1 MEEEIKQVKMASRV
15 NEDILNNLVGEE
27 GKIQMGLELKFKLF
41 EETRDKVE
49 RRMTSEIKRIEEAW
63 QDIAEHEKHIK
74 DQSTEKMDPQQ
85 TSNLRQRQTHLN
97 EAKELLLQEQES
109 VSKNH
114 KELEE
119 QLENDQKTLEKET
132 WKEKE
137 EFQLKKQNVLL
148 TLSPGL
154 SVIDQDIY
162 NTQKCIIEKEK
173 DLLDNENELENLE
186 GMLHISTESCT
197 KQQNI
202 IEIQTQEKKTKRD
215 IDEEQMKAS
224 IVMLQDRLSLL
235 DKEFKE
241 QIENIRQDI
250 FRYVKQI

>member
-1 MEEEIKQVKMASRV
+1 MCFSCSAI
-15 NEDILNNLVGEE
+15 
-27 GKIQMGLELKFKLF
+27 
-41 EETRDKVE
+41 
-49 RRMTSEIKRIEEAW
+49 
-63 QDIAEHEKHIK
+63 
-74 DQSTEKMDPQQ
+74 
-85 TSNLRQRQTHLN
+85 
-97 EAKELLLQEQES
+97 LQEQES

-186 GMLHISTESCT
+186 GM
-197 KQQNI
+197 
-202 IEIQTQEKKTKRD
+202 
-215 IDEEQMKAS
+215 
-224 IVMLQDRLSLL
+224 
-235 DKEFKE
+235 
-241 QIENIRQDI
+241 
-250 FRYVKQI
+250 

>member
-1 MEEEIKQVKMASRV
+1 V
-15 NEDILNNLVGEE
+15 
-27 GKIQMGLELKFKLF
+27 F
-41 EETRDKVE
+41 EFQ
-49 RRMTSEIKRIEEAW
+49 SEIKRIEEAW

-162 NTQKCIIEKEK
+162 NTQKCKFQ
-173 DLLDNENELENLE
+173 L
-186 GMLHISTESCT
+186 
-197 KQQNI
+197 
-202 IEIQTQEKKTKRD
+202 
-215 IDEEQMKAS
+215 
-224 IVMLQDRLSLL
+224 
-235 DKEFKE
+235 
-241 QIENIRQDI
+241 
-250 FRYVKQI
+250 

>member
-15 NEDILNNLVGEE
+15 NEDILNNLVSEE
-27 GKIQMGLELKFKLF
+27 GKIQTGLELKFKLF

-49 RRMTSEIKRIEEAW
+49 SRMTAEMKRIEEAW
-63 QDIAEHEKHIK
+63 QDIAEHEKQIK
-74 DQSTEKMDPQQ
+74 DQSTETMDPQRKA
-85 TSNLRQRQTHLN
+85 SHRQRQTHLN
-97 EAKELLLQEQES
+97 EAKELLLQEQET
-109 VSKNH
+109 VSKTH

-119 QLENDQKTLEKET
+119 QLENNQKTLEKET

-137 EFQLKKQNVLL
+137 EFQLMKQNVLL

-154 SVIDQDIY
+154 SAIDQDIY
-162 NTQKCIIEKEK
+162 NTQKCIIEKEN

-186 GMLHISTESCT
+186 GMLQISTESCT

-202 IEIQTQEKKTKRD
+202 IEIQTQERKTKRD
-215 IDEEQMKAS
+215 MDEKQMKAS
-224 IVMLQDRLSLL
+224 ILMLQDQLSLL
-235 DKEFKE
+235 DKDFKE
-241 QIENIRQDI
+241 KIENIRQDI